1 MRAYAEIIKPIL
13 DVLLALIILILLSWL
28 FAIIVLIY
36 MMMLELPILF
46 RQDRM
51 GKSEKSFKMLKFR
64 TLKVEGNNLSD
75 RKFVL
80 GNFLRATSLD
90 ELPQLFN
97 VLKGDMS
104 LIGPR
109 PLPVEYGPLYS
120 SDQRKRFAVKPGI
133 TGWTQVNGRHGI
145 PWTRKFELDNYY
157 VAHQSFGLDIKI
169 LFKTLVLLLSIN
181 KDISLHEKP
190 FTGSN

>member
-1 MRAYAEIIKPIL
+1 MRAYTEIIKPIL

-28 FAIIVLIY
+28 FAIIMLIY

-46 RQDRM
+46 RQERM

-75 RKFVL
+75 RKFAM

-109 PLPVEYGPLYS
+109 PLPVEYGTLYS

-157 VAHQSFGLDIKI
+157 VAHQSFGLDMEI
-169 LFKTLVLLLSIN
+169 LFKTLVLLLSFK
-181 KDISLHEKP
+181 KDISLHEEP
-190 FTGSN
+190 FTGHN